1 MLIKGIFCQIYA
13 LINLFRFVPYDF
25 IHAVCQFM
33 SLSADETRVSV
44 SPALGVFGDSMI
56 SGKKTQ
62 LIFLFENSTHP
73 LHPRAVKSCYI
84 AFDRNVPRVGLDIDC
99 VGGAGGAGWK
109 VPLPLCPCPVRGII
123 LILYLCECISV
134 SCRPCPCPGTVFS
147 LLMSDVCW
155 SCWILI

>member
-1 MLIKGIFCQIYA
+1 MILFMLSVNSC
-13 LINLFRFVPYDF
+13 LFQPTR
-25 IHAVCQFM
+25 HAFLCHH
-33 SLSADETRVSV
+33 LSGFSGTRVRV
-44 SPALGVFGDSMI
+44 RTMI
-56 SGKKTQ
+56 SGKNQ